1 MLRQISPSYRHP
13 GIPPA
18 REWLETSLSVQGND
32 PYPNP
37 FHMRKMHKHTY
48 DIAYIYIIYI
58 LLYMLVLM
66 VLTIFI
72 WFDGLE

>member
-18 REWLETSLSVQGND
+18 REWLETSLSVQGNN

-48 DIAYIYIIYI
+48 DIAYIYIYYIHTTIY
-58 LLYMLVLM
+58 VG
-66 VLTIFI
+66 
-72 WFDGLE
+72 FDGFDHFYMV

>member
-18 REWLETSLSVQGND
+18 REWLETSLSVQGNN

-48 DIAYIYIIYI
+48 NIAFIYIYI